1 MKKIYG
7 LTLIGVSAFTLAS
20 CKEDLPINNY
30 SNATLDV
37 TKFVPDTFEAGY
49 NQSALSSLMTMSNVD
64 NGDTSKTESFDKIT
78 SGAAEVQKYADMFMD
93 LFDLYKAFLAVDDI
107 YEYTLAGT
115 STYLLLE
122 EVEER
127 YDGEDVNGHR
137 VSYLVE
143 YTTGKEQSGM
153 INFYNYSNGEI
164 LFDAYFTETSGDNVT
179 SLRLQYSNDLLRFY
193 LQSETALANIIVARE
208 YQSINNTPTMS
219 EYGYVDLGAVGIT
232 EYYLTASGD
241 EEYGYLTGKGTTTA
255 YGNSLEFSATE
266 IYETVENGAD
276 AQLSYIHNYIDISGT
291 KYEKGIFPLQ
301 SVDGWLSYT
310 GSENMDE
317 YGEVNNWSL
326 ITTNEEINQDSFIL
340 NDMYYAQSYDRTRGL
355 TDIQRKVRDIASIC
369 RYAQSGNES
378 VYNVSSISTDLT
390 QSIEPSTL
398 KQLVEGS
405 VDFHNN
411 AKFNNDN
418 LTEID
423 NSVIKDYLNATENN
437 EMSSFEDILSNYLE
451 A

>member
-20 CKEDLPINNY
+20 CNDDIPINNY

-49 NQSALSSLMTMSNVD
+49 DQGTSGLMMTMSNVD
-64 NGDTSKTESFDKIT
+64 KGDTAKTESFDKIT

-93 LFDLYKAFLAVDDI
+93 LFDLYKAFLVVGDM

-122 EVEER
+122 EVDEQ

-137 VSYLVE
+137 VSYLADYV
-143 YTTGKEQSGM
+143 TGKEQSGM
-153 INFYNYSNGEI
+153 INFYNYADGEI
-164 LFDAYFTETSGDNVT
+164 LFDAYFTETSGDNIT

-193 LQSETALANIIVARE
+193 LQSETALADIIVARE
-208 YQSINNTPTMS
+208 YQSVSNIPTMT
-219 EYGYVDLGAVGIT
+219 EYGYVDFGSAGVT

-241 EEYGYLTGKGTTTA
+241 DEYGYLTGKGTTTA
-255 YGNSLEFSATE
+255 LGNSFEFSATE
-266 IYETVENGAD
+266 IYETVEDGAD
-276 AQLSYIHNYIDISGT
+276 AQLSYIHNYVDFSGT

-301 SVDGWLSYT
+301 SVGGWLSYT
-310 GSENMDE
+310 GSENADE
-317 YGEVNNWSL
+317 YGEVGNWSL
-326 ITTNEEINQDSFIL
+326 ITANGEINQDSFIL
-340 NDMYYAQSYDRTRGL
+340 NDMYYAQSYDRARGL
-355 TDIQRKVRDIASIC
+355 TDIERKVRDIASIC

-378 VYNVSSISTDLT
+378 VYDVSSISADLT

-398 KQLVEGS
+398 KQLVEKS
-405 VDFHNN
+405 VGFHDN
-411 AKFNNDN
+411 AQFNNTD
-418 LTEID
+418 LSEID
-423 NSVIKDYLNATENN
+423 NNKIKDYLNSTENN
-437 EMSSFEDILSNYLE
+437 EMSSFKDILNSYLNN
-451 A
+451 